1 MDPFVEVKCQ
11 EIELKTSV
19 KQDAG
24 KNPVWNETLT
34 FEFEEVGGFM
44 NIKVMD

>member
-34 FEFEEVGGFM
+34 FEFESYGLRL
-44 NIKVMD
+44 NQ